1 MSLVSMMQQYLCGCG
16 NFINFSLCAVTFVFV
31 PTCPPSTSVLF
42 LEYDKTKYRFML
54 LYICELDLKES
65 SHISVFF
72 LLTTILS
79 SLELLRMKRTPAETI
94 MTRTGTRMER
104 RTSRLAPGTSRW
116 VITGASGD
124 SEDWYFTNVCFTLR
138 RALYPWNNGKE
149 VPR

>member
-1 MSLVSMMQQYLCGCG
+1 M
-16 NFINFSLCAVTFVFV
+16 
-31 PTCPPSTSVLF
+31 
-42 LEYDKTKYRFML
+42 
-54 LYICELDLKES
+54 CEGDLKES

-72 LLTTILS
+72 LVTTIFS

-124 SEDWYFTNVCFTLR
+124 SEDCYVTNVLNLEEQCT
-138 RALYPWNNGKE
+138 
-149 VPR
+149 